1 MPVEEQKFFVPA
13 DQLGYLHKLAR
24 DLTKGPGRI
33 LARIVARLKCIIT
46 FHPPKFAPEQRIS

>member
-1 MPVEEQKFFVPA
+1 MEEQKFFVPA